1 MQKRPSAT
9 ELNPDNWRQ
18 EEQPEEAGQFRRAT
32 DDQMK
37 ARVVKKACRMSCGKA
52 RSKQCETVQVKCPD
66 NKPSLPWPGEG
77 AREGRSERSRM
88 LVMNCEV

>member
-18 EEQPEEAGQFRRAT
+18 EEQPEEAGQFRKAT

-66 NKPSLPWPGEG
+66 NKPSLGQDQGQGQEKG
-77 AREGRSERSRM
+77 GQNGRG
-88 LVMNCEV
+88 C

>member
-1 MQKRPSAT
+1 MSCSKKMQKRPSAT
-9 ELNPDNWRQ
+9 EPNPDNWRQ

-66 NKPSLPWPGEG
+66 NKPSLGQDKGQEKG
-77 AREGRSERSRM
+77 GQNGRG
-88 LVMNCEV
+88 C